1 MQDKSTLSEEKL
13 PDLTEIVG
21 DEAKAKEILDA
32 SRSSMGQVCRASCNA
47 AYHGGGVG
55 QWFDNVMMT
64 GCCTLKVPAFI
75 HDSFLLPSSHVLP
88 KGADLVSS
96 AS

>member
-32 SRSSMGQVCRASCNA
+32 SRSSMGQVCMQCSLSWR
-47 AYHGGGVG
+47 
-55 QWFDNVMMT
+55 
-64 GCCTLKVPAFI
+64 GCGSV
-75 HDSFLLPSSHVLP
+75 V
-88 KGADLVSS
+88 
-96 AS
+96 